1 MEALDGVNAGF
12 RFHGMGAG
20 QTSGLLPTKTN
31 EAYGGVVYGYN
42 DVMVRIWLPI
52 LSHGHLVMVGDGWG
66 NGEKEQKS
74 NSVKLLV
81 TVARFVHEP
90 GTLPF
95 IFLQTIFLMLQY

>member
-74 NSVKLLV
+74 NSVKLVV

-95 IFLQTIFLMLQY
+95 NFLQTIFLILQY